1 MIKETGLK
9 LKELREEAGM
19 TRRELHEKTGISI
32 ATIIYIEEGTRSTT
46 LETVEKI
53 LIALGHDS
61 DELLR

>member
-19 TRRELHEKTGISI
+19 TRRELHQKTGISI

>member
-61 DELLR
+61 DEILR